1 MDRFAKRQKTVSLK
15 DKRLNTVGRIIFVLC
30 LLSIVLCPLFAQTT
44 EMEQRYNELSARFD
58 GRDKL
63 LQRDLKNYLEAFPYT
78 TFADEVKFMQGVLQV
93 EKGHYKQGLKILE
106 PIDVQALSKSHQ
118 TDYSFY
124 RGYAYLMMQ
133 EYQRASIYFG
143 QLSKGDS
150 RYATRATYYYAY
162 CMYKQEKYDKALPA
176 FRRLENEPAYSKTV
190 PYFLVQLY
198 YAQGNYEEV
207 ETRAN
212 TLLREHPD
220 SPNNGELHRV
230 LGEMYYMKEDY
241 AQAVEHLQR
250 YQASAKEQKEEP
262 VRNDMYML
270 GTALYRLGDYESAV
284 KSFKL
289 VKQEKDTLSE
299 ATCLSMGHAY
309 VKLNQPEQAM
319 LSYQAAAG
327 YGLTPAVTEE
337 ASYNYTL
344 CTYQSSSALGE
355 SVRAFNDFLRRFP
368 NSKYEANIYRL
379 LSDALMQSKNYAAA
393 INTLDSIPNPS
404 PKMRETK
411 QYLRYQLSADHFLQ
425 GKMQQ
430 SAEWASEVISHA
442 SESDKYTTEAY
453 YVRAEAYYR
462 LRNYIACEQD
472 LNKFFARRDVKQ
484 SSNYVIARYLQGYC
498 FFSQK
503 QYDKARN
510 AFSTYI
516 DAALATEPTYA
527 DALNRIGD
535 CYFNNRQFQQAIT
548 YYTQVSNLQAAGA
561 DYALFQRGYALGL
574 QHKYSEKISV
584 LRELVKRYPKSD
596 YADDGV
602 YEIARAQLQ
611 QDDERGAIVTY
622 EQLLNSY
629 PHSNLARKAS
639 LERAMLYRN
648 LGQNDQAIA
657 AYKKTIEKYPATEE
671 AYTALEALQA
681 LYVEQGDVNEYL
693 TYTKNLAKMNM
704 TVSTAEDSLLYAAAE
719 MQYMQAS
726 YQKATVSLSNYISQY
741 CAGGRYCTSAR
752 YYLADSYYRL
762 GKTTEALGQYTI
774 LAEMA
779 ANPYQEEAATRVAE
793 ICYDKGDYSC
803 ALDGF
808 YKMHALASTRENATV
823 ARLGILRCSQALGR
837 HQAAIDIA
845 DQILSDTPVSD
856 ETKAE
861 ALYGRA
867 KAYVA
872 MNKWKMAQ
880 PDLKVLANEV
890 RTAQGAEAKYLL
902 AQSYY
907 ELKDPDTAEE
917 QVMEFTKMNT
927 SQQYWLARALIL
939 LSDINRDRG
948 EYFQAR
954 QYLLVLQQNYV
965 AKDDIASLISKRL
978 ETLDN
983 LEKPVNKEEK
993 DEEE

>member
-1 MDRFAKRQKTVSLK
+1 MP
-15 DKRLNTVGRIIFVLC
+15 ILC
-30 LLSIVLCPLFAQTT
+30 TLYIVLCPFVSVSAQTT
-44 EMEQRYNELSARFD
+44 EMETRYQALASRFD

-63 LQRDLKNYLEAFPYT
+63 LQRDLKAYLDAFPYT

-93 EKGHYKQGLKILE
+93 EKGHYKQGLKVLE
-106 PIDVQALSKSHQ
+106 PVNVKALTRPHQ

-133 EYQRASIYFG
+133 EYQRASVYFS

-150 RYATRATYYYAY
+150 RYTTRGTYYYAY
-162 CMYKQEKYDKALPA
+162 CMYKLEKYDKALPA
-176 FRRLENEPAYSKTV
+176 FKQLENNPGYAKTV
-190 PYFLVQLY
+190 PYYLVQLY
-198 YAQGNYEEV
+198 YAQGDYEEAEV
-207 ETRAN
+207 RAN
-212 TLLREHPD
+212 TLLREHPE
-220 SPNNGELHRV
+220 SLNNGELHRI
-230 LGEMYYMKEDY
+230 LGEMYYHKQDY
-241 AQAVEHLQR
+241 AK
-250 YQASAKEQKEEP
+250 ASEELNGYLVSASEQKTEP
-262 VRNDMYML
+262 LRSDMYML
-270 GTALYRLGDYESAV
+270 GNAAFRSGDYEAAV
-284 KSFKL
+284 RAYRQ

-299 ATCLSMGHAY
+299 ATCLAMGNAY
-309 VKLNQPEQAM
+309 VKLNQPEQAK

-327 YGLTPAVTEE
+327 FGLTPAVTEE

-355 SVRAFNDFLRRFP
+355 SVRAFNDFLHRFP
-368 NSKYEANIYRL
+368 DSRYEGHIYRL

-393 INTLDSIPNPS
+393 IATLDSIPNPS

-411 QYLRYQLSADHFLQ
+411 QYLRYQLGADNFLQ

-430 SAEWASEVISHA
+430 SAEWMSEVISHV

-462 LRNYIACEQD
+462 LRNYMACEKD
-472 LNKFFARRDVKQ
+472 LTHFFARSDARQ
-484 SSNYVIARYLQGYC
+484 SANYGLARYLQGYC
-498 FFSQK
+498 FFSQNE
-503 QYDKARN
+503 YDKARN

-516 DAALATEPTYA
+516 DAADATDPTYA

-535 CYFNNRQFQQAIT
+535 CYFNAREFQSAIT
-548 YYTQVSNLQAAGA
+548 YYTQVSRLQASGA

-574 QHKYSEKISV
+574 QRKYAEKINV

-602 YEIARAQLQ
+602 YETARAQLEQ
-611 QDDERGAIVTY
+611 NDERGAIVTY
-622 EQLLNSY
+622 EQLLSAY
-629 PHSNLARKAS
+629 PHSSLARKAS

-648 LGQNDQAIA
+648 LGDNDQAID
-657 AYKKTIEKYPATEE
+657 AYRRTIEKYPATEE

-681 LYVEQGDVNEYL
+681 LYVEQGNVNEYL
-693 TYTKNLAKMNM
+693 AYTKSLAKMNM
-704 TVSTAEDSLLYAAAE
+704 TVSTQEDSLLYAAAE

-726 YQKATVSLSNYISQY
+726 YQKAAASLNNYITQF

-762 GKTTEALGQYTI
+762 GKTSDALGHYII
-774 LAEMA
+774 LAETA

-793 ICYDKGDYSC
+793 ICYDKGDYTC

-808 YKMHALASTRENATV
+808 YKMHTLASSHENATV
-823 ARLGILRCSQALGR
+823 ARLGILRCNQALTR
-837 HQAAIDIA
+837 HQATIDIA
-845 DQILSDTPVSD
+845 DQILSDTPLSE
-856 ETKAE
+856 ETRKE

-872 MNKWKMAQ
+872 LGQWAKAQ
-880 PDLKVLANEV
+880 PDLQILSAEV

-902 AQSYY
+902 AESFYAVRD
-907 ELKDPDTAEE
+907 LDAAEVE
-917 QVMEFTKMNT
+917 IMEFTKMNT
-927 SQQYWLARALIL
+927 QQQYWLARALIL

-948 EYFQAR
+948 ELFQAR
-954 QYLLVLQQNYV
+954 QYLLVLQQNYT
-965 AKDDIASLISKRL
+965 AKDDVQTLIGKRL
-978 ETLDN
+978 AALDE
-983 LEKPVNKEEK
+983 LEKPVRKEVN